1 MFIRPIKIKITPLVS
16 KISGSKKRKLKF
28 PKYIP
33 YKTHRVYASMQEE
46 GVAASFNRGER
57 LVYDRL
63 PVGNVFLIHGGAYTM
78 IASGVDECEIGIR
91 PLRHV

>member
-1 MFIRPIKIKITPLVS
+1 
-16 KISGSKKRKLKF
+16 
-28 PKYIP
+28 
-33 YKTHRVYASMQEE
+33 MQEE

-91 PLRHV
+91 PPRHV